1 MCYCQGDCP
10 QRYTFMD
17 KVISR
22 KILSI
27 KVLFVNNGYVHK
39 GECLCEHTKRYL
51 WKALHK
57 YGMMVTG
64 HEKAK
69 KMRKRVVHMGER
81 RTLPIGNDD
90 FAEVRRDNSYY
101 VDKSLMIKDFLDMN
115 DKVALVA
122 RPRRFGKTLNMTMLR
137 EFFDI
142 TKDSRELFEGLAIMD
157 TEYAD
162 QINSR
167 PVIFF
172 TFKNCKGVS
181 VEEMTAQLK
190 LAMQEEYG
198 YYEEIFHDKLVSGSF
213 STKKFYESYQSLM
226 NQETS
231 YIYLSSV
238 ILDLTRVVYEFY
250 NIRPILLI
258 DEYDQPIMSSYE
270 FGYHDQLGP
279 FFSNL
284 YGSAM
289 KGNPALGQALIT
301 GVQRVAKESI
311 FSQFNNPQVYTVI
324 DKEYAPYFGLNEKE
338 TRTLLNA
345 YGLEIDDGVRRM
357 YDGYI
362 IGGIEMYNPWS
373 VINYAK
379 KGRLENYWVKTSAN
393 FLVKS
398 ALREAD
404 RSFWKVFEE
413 LIEGREKL
421 VYITLDTSFA
431 ERASSYSMW
440 GLLVNAGYLT
450 VTEWV
455 DAETSIVRIPNGEV
469 MSEFQTLIA
478 EMSGIERL
486 DLQQMFACL
495 MNKDMEGFLRLYR
508 EIVINCTS
516 YMDAKENAYHM
527 LFLGMCITLR
537 GSYKVTSN
545 LEAGYGRS
553 DITLQALLPK
563 NLSVIIEFKQG
574 ENIEK
579 LKEDAL
585 QQILDNQYYTGLSG
599 EVLCVGVAHDKKRC
613 DIAHQIINV

>member
-1 MCYCQGDCP
+1 M
-10 QRYTFMD
+10 
-17 KVISR
+17 
-22 KILSI
+22 
-27 KVLFVNNGYVHK
+27 
-39 GECLCEHTKRYL
+39 E
-51 WKALHK
+51 
-57 YGMMVTG
+57 
-64 HEKAK
+64 
-69 KMRKRVVHMGER
+69 ER

-90 FAEVRRDNSYY
+90 FAEVRRNNSYY
-101 VDKSLMIKDFLDMN
+101 VDKSLMIKDFLYMN

-142 TKDSRELFEGLAIMD
+142 TKDSRDLFEGLAIMN
-157 TEYAD
+157 TEYAN

-167 PVIFF
+167 PVIYF
-172 TFKNCKGVS
+172 TFKNCKGA
-181 VEEMTAQLK
+181 TADELLFIVKQTLYQEYLRYEK
-190 LAMQEEYG
+190 LLR
-198 YYEEIFHDKLVSGSF
+198 DKMDQNAF
-213 STKKFYESYQSLM
+213 EKRDFYEMIDILRNPQANQGQYSLSI
-226 NQETS
+226 Q
-231 YIYLSSV
+231 L
-238 ILDLTRVVYEFY
+238 LTQFVKSGYG
-250 NIRPILLI
+250 IAPILLI

-270 FGYHDQLGP
+270 YGYHDQLGP

-289 KGNPALGQALIT
+289 KGNPSLDQALIT

-324 DKEYAPYFGLNEKE
+324 DKEYAPYFGLNVEE

-393 FLVKS
+393 FLIKS

-440 GLLVNAGYLT
+440 DC
-450 VTEWV
+450 W
-455 DAETSIVRIPNGEV
+455 
-469 MSEFQTLIA
+469 
-478 EMSGIERL
+478 
-486 DLQQMFACL
+486 
-495 MNKDMEGFLRLYR
+495 
-508 EIVINCTS
+508 
-516 YMDAKENAYHM
+516 
-527 LFLGMCITLR
+527 
-537 GSYKVTSN
+537 
-545 LEAGYGRS
+545 
-553 DITLQALLPK
+553 
-563 NLSVIIEFKQG
+563 
-574 ENIEK
+574 
-579 LKEDAL
+579 
-585 QQILDNQYYTGLSG
+585 
-599 EVLCVGVAHDKKRC
+599 
-613 DIAHQIINV
+613 

>member
-1 MCYCQGDCP
+1 
-10 QRYTFMD
+10 
-17 KVISR
+17 
-22 KILSI
+22 
-27 KVLFVNNGYVHK
+27 
-39 GECLCEHTKRYL
+39 
-51 WKALHK
+51 
-57 YGMMVTG
+57 
-64 HEKAK
+64 
-69 KMRKRVVHMGER
+69 MRKRVVHMEER

-167 PVIFF
+167 PVIYF
-172 TFKNCKGVS
+172 TFKNCKGA
-181 VEEMTAQLK
+181 TADELLFIVKQTLYQEYLRYEK
-190 LAMQEEYG
+190 LLR
-198 YYEEIFHDKLVSGSF
+198 DKMDQNTF
-213 STKKFYESYQSLM
+213 EKRDFYEMIDILRNPQANQGQYSLSI
-226 NQETS
+226 Q
-231 YIYLSSV
+231 L
-238 ILDLTRVVYEFY
+238 LTQFVKSGYG
-250 NIRPILLI
+250 IAPILLI

-270 FGYHDQLGP
+270 YGYHDQLGP

-289 KGNPALGQALIT
+289 KGNPSLDQALIT

-324 DKEYAPYFGLNEKE
+324 DKEYAPYFGLNVEE

-413 LIEGREKL
+413 LIEGQEKL

-508 EIVINCTS
+508 EIVITCTS

-537 GSYKVTSN
+537 GAYKVTSN

-563 NLSVIIEFKQG
+563 NISVIIEFKQG

-613 DIAHQIINV
+613 DIAHQIVNV

>member
-1 MCYCQGDCP
+1 MQNN
-10 QRYTFMD
+10 RYLYFD
-17 KVISR
+17 W
-22 KILSI
+22 SI
-27 KVLFVNNGYVHK
+27 FHK
-39 GECLCEHTKRYL
+39 GEYLCGHTKRYL
-51 WKALHK
+51 WKALRK
-57 YGMMVTG
+57 FGMMVTG
-64 HEKAK
+64 KEN
-69 KMRKRVVHMGER
+69 RKRVEHMEER

-90 FAEVRRDNSYY
+90 FRKLRESNAYY
-101 VDKSLMIKDFLDMN
+101 VDKTLMIQEFLEMKDE
-115 DKVALVA
+115 VALVA

-172 TFKNCKGVS
+172 TFKNCKGAT
-181 VEEMTAQLK
+181 VEELTMQLK
-190 LAMQEEYG
+190 LAMQEEYR
-198 YYEEIFHDKLVSGSF
+198 YYEEIFHDKLDQDTFGA
-213 STKKFYESYQSLM
+213 KIFYETYESLM
-226 NQETS
+226 NQEKS
-231 YIYLSSV
+231 FIYLSGA
-238 ILDLTRVVYEFY
+238 ILDLTRVVYEYY

-258 DEYDQPIMSSYE
+258 DEYDQPVMSSYE
-270 FGYHDQLGP
+270 YGYHDQLSP

-289 KGNPALGQALIT
+289 KGNPSLDQALIT
-301 GVQRVAKESI
+301 GIQRVVNESI
-311 FSQFNNPQVYTVI
+311 FSGFNNLLVYTVI
-324 DKEYAPYFGLNEKE
+324 DKTYAPYFGLNENE
-338 TRTLLNA
+338 TRILLEA
-345 YGLEIDDGVRRM
+345 YGVEFNDEVCAMYGGYRVDGN
-357 YDGYI
+357 
-362 IGGIEMYNPWS
+362 EMYNPWS

-379 KGRLENYWVKTSAN
+379 KGRLENYWVTTSAN

-413 LIEGREKL
+413 LVEGREKL

-508 EIVINCTS
+508 EIVITCTS

-563 NLSVIIEFKQG
+563 NISVIIEFKQG
-574 ENIEK
+574 ESIEK

>member
-1 MCYCQGDCP
+1 
-10 QRYTFMD
+10 
-17 KVISR
+17 
-22 KILSI
+22 
-27 KVLFVNNGYVHK
+27 
-39 GECLCEHTKRYL
+39 
-51 WKALHK
+51 
-57 YGMMVTG
+57 
-64 HEKAK
+64 
-69 KMRKRVVHMGER
+69 MRKRVVHMEER

-167 PVIFF
+167 PVIYF
-172 TFKNCKGVS
+172 TFKNCKGA
-181 VEEMTAQLK
+181 TADELLFIVKQTLYQEYLRYEK
-190 LAMQEEYG
+190 LLR
-198 YYEEIFHDKLVSGSF
+198 DKMDQNTF
-213 STKKFYESYQSLM
+213 EKRDFYEMIDILRNPQANQGQYSLSI
-226 NQETS
+226 Q
-231 YIYLSSV
+231 L
-238 ILDLTRVVYEFY
+238 LTQFVKSGYG
-250 NIRPILLI
+250 IAPILLI

-270 FGYHDQLGP
+270 YGYHDQLGP

-289 KGNPALGQALIT
+289 KGNPSLDQALIT

-324 DKEYAPYFGLNEKE
+324 DKEYAPYFGLNVEE

-413 LIEGREKL
+413 LIEGQEKL

-508 EIVINCTS
+508 EIVITCTS

-563 NLSVIIEFKQG
+563 NISVIIEFKQG

-613 DIAHQIINV
+613 DIAHQIINI

>member
-1 MCYCQGDCP
+1 M
-10 QRYTFMD
+10 
-17 KVISR
+17 
-22 KILSI
+22 
-27 KVLFVNNGYVHK
+27 
-39 GECLCEHTKRYL
+39 
-51 WKALHK
+51 
-57 YGMMVTG
+57 
-64 HEKAK
+64 
-69 KMRKRVVHMGER
+69 
-81 RTLPIGNDD
+81 
-90 FAEVRRDNSYY
+90 
-101 VDKSLMIKDFLDMN
+101 
-115 DKVALVA
+115 
-122 RPRRFGKTLNMTMLR
+122 
-137 EFFDI
+137 
-142 TKDSRELFEGLAIMD
+142 
-157 TEYAD
+157 
-162 QINSR
+162 
-167 PVIFF
+167 
-172 TFKNCKGVS
+172 
-181 VEEMTAQLK
+181 
-190 LAMQEEYG
+190 
-198 YYEEIFHDKLVSGSF
+198 
-213 STKKFYESYQSLM
+213 
-226 NQETS
+226 
-231 YIYLSSV
+231 
-238 ILDLTRVVYEFY
+238 
-250 NIRPILLI
+250 
-258 DEYDQPIMSSYE
+258 
-270 FGYHDQLGP
+270 
-279 FFSNL
+279 
-284 YGSAM
+284 
-289 KGNPALGQALIT
+289 
-301 GVQRVAKESI
+301 
-311 FSQFNNPQVYTVI
+311 VYTVI
-324 DKEYAPYFGLNEKE
+324 DKTYAPYFGLNENE
-338 TRTLLNA
+338 TRTLLEA
-345 YGLEIDDGVRRM
+345 YGVEFNDEVCAMYGGYRVDGN
-357 YDGYI
+357 
-362 IGGIEMYNPWS
+362 EMYNPWS

-508 EIVINCTS
+508 EIVITCTS

-579 LKEDAL
+579 LREDAL